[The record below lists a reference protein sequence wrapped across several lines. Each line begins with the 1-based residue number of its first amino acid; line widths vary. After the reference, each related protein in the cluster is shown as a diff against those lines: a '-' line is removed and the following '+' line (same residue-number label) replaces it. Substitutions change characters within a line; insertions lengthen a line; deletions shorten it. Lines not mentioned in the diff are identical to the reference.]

1 MKWLFLLFNSLSDRH
16 TTWDSDTVSFLLSGV
31 CLLRS
36 QSHLSF
42 SSFSVVSLSPCHARY
57 HMPRVGEAH
66 IIHKNVYVY
75 FWVSDSWNETFLL
88 SISWGFFKSHFV
100 FFVHLNTKQ
109 KSVFTAAIKT
119 EKFTPKPSGWIN
131 GAIGQRKTTSIFN
144 DWIKSVFDIGEYF
157 FKWVEL
163 IAVQIFYGR
172 SNYSWRSE
180 QEIKVISALLQI
192 TKKENK

>member
-1 MKWLFLLFNSLSDRH
+1 MVF
-16 TTWDSDTVSFLLSGV
+16 
-31 CLLRS
+31 
-36 QSHLSF
+36 
-42 SSFSVVSLSPCHARY
+42 
-57 HMPRVGEAH
+57 
-66 IIHKNVYVY
+66 
-75 FWVSDSWNETFLL
+75 
-88 SISWGFFKSHFV
+88 FFKSHLV

-172 SNYSWRSE
+172 SNYS
-180 QEIKVISALLQI
+180 
-192 TKKENK
+192 

>member
-1 MKWLFLLFNSLSDRH
+1 MRLWHCQLPAVRGVCWGRKVIWVSQVSQSSLFLRVAHAITCPGWVKLISYTKMFMCISESVIRGMRH
-16 TTWDSDTVSFLLSGV
+16 FCWVL
-31 CLLRS
+31 
-36 QSHLSF
+36 
-42 SSFSVVSLSPCHARY
+42 
-57 HMPRVGEAH
+57 VG
-66 IIHKNVYVY
+66 
-75 FWVSDSWNETFLL
+75 F
-88 SISWGFFKSHFV
+88 FFKSHFV

-172 SNYSWRSE
+172 SNYSWRNE